1 MNEDDEAFIDG
12 CDVDMQV
19 TADDLMRGYEEMR
32 EMKKAPFLSRGMR
45 GRIVKSIRNK
55 MSRRGLLSDNDPL
68 VSLEDMKANIEA
80 MLKKEV
86 DADVHKDDG
95 DHDES
100 DSLSQSVV
108 GAIGVADQ

>member
-1 MNEDDEAFIDG
+1 MPGGLLDIDIACTKIIELAEMTDGWSGADLSGLVRSSVGFSLERCMNEDDEAFIDG

-55 MSRRGLLSDNDPL
+55 MS
-68 VSLEDMKANIEA
+68 
-80 MLKKEV
+80 
-86 DADVHKDDG
+86 
-95 DHDES
+95 
-100 DSLSQSVV
+100 
-108 GAIGVADQ
+108 VADY